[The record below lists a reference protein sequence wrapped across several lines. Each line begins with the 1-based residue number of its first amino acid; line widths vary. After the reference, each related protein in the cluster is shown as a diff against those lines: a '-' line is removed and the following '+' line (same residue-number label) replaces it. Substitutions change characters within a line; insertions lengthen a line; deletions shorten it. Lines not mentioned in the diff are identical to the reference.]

1 MVVNTT
7 NKYIGGVLC
16 MDKVTLDN
24 ITIENLDIRIN
35 SLRDVLNEICCTEL
49 NDEVN
54 EQRLLISRE
63 LDELIVKYMKEL
75 GS

>member
-1 MVVNTT
+1 MN
-7 NKYIGGVLC
+7 
-16 MDKVTLDN
+16 KVTLDN
-24 ITIENLDIRIN
+24 ITIENLDTRIN

-54 EQRLLISRE
+54 EQRLLVSRE

-75 GS
+75 HS

>member
-1 MVVNTT
+1 MN
-7 NKYIGGVLC
+7 
-16 MDKVTLDN
+16 KVTLNN

-35 SLRDVLNEICCTEL
+35 NLRDVLNEICCTGL
-49 NDEVN
+49 NNDVQ
-54 EQRLLISRE
+54 EQRLLVSRE